1 MGSTTP
7 STLRKIRE
15 GDPAALEDWFHTHVD
30 ALYGFIFYRVGND
43 PQAAADVT
51 QAAFARALGRLADFD
66 PERGTMAA
74 WLRVTSR
81 NLIRDHLK
89 ASRRNVPLE
98 ALWARL
104 DDTLESRIS
113 ELAEEELPADVLE
126 RAETRELVSMTLANL
141 PDHYREVLDA
151 KYLEEH
157 SLEAIAAARGTTTDA
172 IKGLLKRARAAFKE
186 TFQTLANPE
195 FPS

>member
-7 STLRKIRE
+7 SELRKICE
-15 GDPAALEDWFHTHVD
+15 GDPAALEHWFRAHVD
-30 ALYGFIFYRVGND
+30 ALYGFIYYRVGND

-51 QAAFARALGRLADFD
+51 QSTFARALERMADFD
-66 PERGTMAA
+66 PDRGTMAA

-89 ASRRNVPLE
+89 VSRRNVPLQD
-98 ALWARL
+98 LWARL
-104 DDTLESRIS
+104 DETLESRIS
-113 ELAEEELPADVLE
+113 ELADEELPTDVLA
-126 RAETRELVSMTLANL
+126 RDETRELVSMTLANL

-151 KYLEEH
+151 KYLNDR
-157 SLEAIAAARGTTTDA
+157 SLEAIAAARGTTIDS

-195 FPS
+195 IPS